1 MKVSKK
7 AKVPKK
13 RKELSH
19 RVKKRSLLSMHD
31 SDYHTDDQ
39 VYGGFHDP
47 SLLLSAADCD
57 WDVIRE
63 NGQTEIQELG

>member
-1 MKVSKK
+1 MKVPKK

-13 RKELSH
+13 SKELSR
-19 RVKKRSLLSMHD
+19 RVKKSSLLSMHD

-39 VYGGFHDP
+39 VYGFFHDP

-57 WDVIRE
+57 WDVIGE
-63 NGQTEIQELG
+63 NAQTELQELG